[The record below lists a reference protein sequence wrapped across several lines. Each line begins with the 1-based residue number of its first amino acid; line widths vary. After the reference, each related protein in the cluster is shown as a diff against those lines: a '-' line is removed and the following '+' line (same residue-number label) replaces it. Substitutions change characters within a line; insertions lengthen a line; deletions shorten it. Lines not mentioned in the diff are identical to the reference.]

1 MIISIHLNED
11 KLNDGLVLNL
21 ISTTNIYEMR
31 EIQPHKTRNKI
42 VVKQTQQIETGNVIT
57 ELLLSIESKDKFC
70 LESRR

>member
-1 MIISIHLNED
+1 
-11 KLNDGLVLNL
+11 
-21 ISTTNIYEMR
+21 MR

-70 LESRR
+70 LDSRR